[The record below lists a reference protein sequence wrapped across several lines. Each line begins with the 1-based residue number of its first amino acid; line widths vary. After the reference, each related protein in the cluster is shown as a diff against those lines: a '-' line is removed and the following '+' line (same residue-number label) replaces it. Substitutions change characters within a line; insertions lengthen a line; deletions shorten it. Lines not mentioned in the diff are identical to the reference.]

1 MAKSGPCL
9 PLAAWPSAT
18 RAVARHTR
26 VALYEEIVRRGR
38 TLPGV
43 AEAAIVG
50 LLPFEGGRS
59 LAPFTAEGGAADDR
73 NQRATTQFTFVS
85 PGYFAIMGIRMHRGR
100 TFNDADDKTAQAL
113 TVISDSLARR
123 APLPMH

>member
-1 MAKSGPCL
+1 M
-9 PLAAWPSAT
+9 
-18 RAVARHTR
+18 
-26 VALYEEIVRRGR
+26 RRGR

-43 AEAAIVG
+43 ADAAIVG

-85 PGYFAIMGIRMHRGR
+85 PGYFAIMGIRVHRGR